1 MFPNWAP
8 DARHRHRRPAPQF
21 NSFAPGTPPPPPRS
35 PPQPYGKLVNMI
47 YLKVSLSDFLT
58 LFSARTEGP
67 FWSMRPGKLL
77 LGAALVALSLST
89 CLACVWPEG
98 TLDHV
103 PVEGLA
109 RTGGDDYTL
118 WPLWIWIFCVFW

>member
-1 MFPNWAP
+1 MRAVPP
-8 DARHRHRRPAPQF
+8 YPP
-21 NSFAPGTPPPPPRS
+21 TPPHPTQTNLPTPPWS
-35 PPQPYGKLVNMI
+35 LQPYGKLVNMI

-77 LGAALVALSLST
+77 MGAAMVALSLST
-89 CLACVWPEG
+89 ALACVWPEG
-98 TLDHV
+98 ELDHV